1 MILIT
6 RRIQYRGE
14 RYLNMK
20 KKFNLTVLL
29 LLMMMLVISA
39 CGTKAQNNQS
49 TGETT
54 KTGSE
59 NQATASAETVT
70 YQSET
75 GPIEIPAK
83 PTRIVALTNAPNALS
98 LDATLIGVDQWTGAN
113 PLFTDKLKNVAI
125 VTEEDPEGIAALSP
139 DLIIAG
145 THMKNLDQLE
155 KIAPTIVYTW
165 GKLNYLDQQVE
176 IGKILN
182 KEAEAKQWVEDFSKK
197 AEDLG
202 NKVREKY
209 GEDVTVTTIE
219 LSDNSVFAMGDSWAR
234 GTELLYQAMKLKM
247 PEKAKQDTLKE
258 GYSTLSLEV
267 LPEYAGDF
275 IVVSRDLSIDNEI
288 MNSEIWKKIPAV
300 QNKQIIEIDTKASSY
315 SDPITLDNLFNIFEK
330 GFLGD

>member
-1 MILIT
+1 MT
-6 RRIQYRGE
+6 
-14 RYLNMK
+14 
-20 KKFNLTVLL
+20 KKFNLTMLL
-29 LLMMMLVISA
+29 LLMMVLVISA

-49 TGETT
+49 AGETG
-54 KTGSE
+54 KTATE
-59 NQATASAETVT
+59 NQATESAETVT

-75 GPIEIPAK
+75 GPVEIPAH

-98 LDATLIGVDQWTGAN
+98 LDATLVGVDQWTGAN
-113 PLFTDKLKNVAI
+113 PLFTEKLKDVAI
-125 VTEEDPEGIAALSP
+125 VSEEDPEGVAALNP

-145 THMKNLDQLE
+145 SHMKNLDQLE

-182 KEAEAKQWVEDFSKK
+182 KEAEAKQWVADFSKK

-209 GEDVTVTTIE
+209 GDKVSVTTIE
-219 LSDNSVFAMGDSWAR
+219 LSDKSVYAMGDSWAR
-234 GTELLYQAMKLKM
+234 GTELLYQAMKLNM
-247 PEKAKQDTLKE
+247 PEKAKQDTAKD
-258 GYSTLSLEV
+258 GYYTLSLEV

-275 IVVSRDLSIDNEI
+275 IVVSRDMSTDNDV

-300 QNKQIIEIDTKASSY
+300 QNNHVIEIETKASSY
-315 SDPITLDNLFNIFEK
+315 SDPITLDNLFNIFQK
-330 GFLGD
+330 GFLGN